1 MTTTLP
7 APSAARPLARSGST
21 RPARRSRRATDAP
34 MPTRVITRVV
44 MAAAALYFLFPV
56 WWLIVSATKTR
67 SELYSTN
74 GLWFSDSFVLF
85 DNLRRA
91 MDYDQGLFLRWIGNS
106 IVYAGVSALVG
117 VLISVA
123 AGYALAKFAFPGRG
137 AVSVVILGGMLI
149 PAALLTIPLYFVF
162 SSTGLVNTVWAVII
176 PSCVSPFGVF
186 LGRVYAEA
194 SVPDELLEAARVDG
208 AGELRIFVTI
218 VLRILSPALVTIG
231 LFIFVA
237 TWNNFL
243 LPLVMLSSG
252 DLFPVTLGLY
262 TWQSYT
268 AVDLTDIVLVGS
280 LFSVLPVIVAF
291 LGLQRFWRGGLT
303 MGAVKG

>member
-7 APSAARPLARSGST
+7 APPAPR
-21 RPARRSRRATDAP
+21 RPAQASSPRATRRTRRATDAP
-34 MPTRVITRVV
+34 LATAVITRVV

-56 WWLIVSATKTR
+56 WWLVVSATKTR
-67 SELYSTN
+67 SELYTTN

-85 DNLRRA
+85 ENLQRA

-106 IVYAGVSALVG
+106 ILYSGVASVVG

-123 AGYALAKFAFPGRG
+123 AGYGLAKFAFRGRG

-162 SSTGLVNTVWAVII
+162 SSVGLVNTVWAVII

-194 SVPDELLEAARVDG
+194 SVPDEILEAARVDG
-208 AGELRIFVTI
+208 AGEIRIFATI
-218 VLRILSPALVTIG
+218 VLRILAPAIVTIG

-243 LPLVMLSSG
+243 LPLVMLNSG

-268 AVDLTDIVLVGS
+268 AIDLTDLVLVGS
-280 LFSVLPVIVAF
+280 LFSVLPVMVAF
-291 LGLQRFWRGGLT
+291 LSLQRFWRGGLT